1 MGPHSD
7 GWACRARR
15 PGAGSSDP
23 GVVSGQRRERRPVS
37 GRYLY
42 HKGRTRPTP
51 QASDIGV
58 QNGFLKACEELTGV
72 KLA

>member
-1 MGPHSD
+1 MGGPAAPDDLEQGALTQVWLAVSDESD
-7 GWACRARR
+7 G
-15 PGAGSSDP
+15 
-23 GVVSGQRRERRPVS
+23 PVS